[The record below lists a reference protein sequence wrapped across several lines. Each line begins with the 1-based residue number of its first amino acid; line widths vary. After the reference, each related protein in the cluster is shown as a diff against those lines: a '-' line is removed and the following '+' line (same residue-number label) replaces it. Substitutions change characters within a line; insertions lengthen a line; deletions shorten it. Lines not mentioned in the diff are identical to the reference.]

1 MPIGSCTRV
10 VLLAA
15 ILVTLPTP
23 APAQVQRGTILGT
36 VRDPSGAVLPGAL
49 VQLTSEVD
57 APREIASGDRGDYR
71 FQDGTAGTA
80 TIASDT
86 SVYKLAPGV
95 MLPPGNARVLS
106 NRDDYRRR
114 YWNVD
119 VVATRRM
126 ADGWMLRGFVTRQ
139 QHHEFFSGPRSIQDG
154 TARIDGG
161 PPVVSGLI
169 DGGLAVSPF
178 EFPIHATWSYS
189 LAGVYRLPWQ
199 LSVSGTLYGRQG
211 YPTAEFI
218 TVNRLGGLGSTQVLR
233 DRDLDAS
240 RYPDVHLL
248 DVRLQK
254 AVSVGRLHAT
264 AGLDV
269 FNALNTASIL
279 RQFPDG
285 AAPTRFR
292 QPLEIVAPRLVRL
305 GLQLRF

>member
-80 TIASDT
+80 SDT
-86 SVYKLAPGV
+86 PVYKLAPGV

-161 PPVVSGLI
+161 PPFVSGLI

-178 EFPIHATWSYS
+178 EFPIHATWS
-189 LAGVYRLPWQ
+189 
-199 LSVSGTLYGRQG
+199 
-211 YPTAEFI
+211 
-218 TVNRLGGLGSTQVLR
+218 
-233 DRDLDAS
+233 
-240 RYPDVHLL
+240 
-248 DVRLQK
+248 
-254 AVSVGRLHAT
+254 
-264 AGLDV
+264 
-269 FNALNTASIL
+269 
-279 RQFPDG
+279 
-285 AAPTRFR
+285 
-292 QPLEIVAPRLVRL
+292 
-305 GLQLRF
+305 